1 MILESN
7 RSLEKCR
14 CEISDA
20 IRSTQLYGRVGGRE
34 RKCRFCV
41 TNRRHHGWFDTREPG
56 RLLPIAV
63 YCRGSIVPSGEGVT
77 IRVKFVYGFHMMEL
91 MIYAILLFLILSYG
105 RNSSYEE
112 VSLGI
117 VCLMTIGGTV
127 FVYLISFLFSVCSLL
142 GRDDKEQLLYFFTSN
157 LQADI
162 ITVQAGQ

>member
-34 RKCRFCV
+34 GKCRFCV
-41 TNRRHHGWFDTREPG
+41 TNRRHHGWFDAREPG

-91 MIYAILLFLILSYG
+91 MIRVFDDYRWNRICISYFIPFFG
-105 RNSSYEE
+105 MF
-112 VSLGI
+112 I
-117 VCLMTIGGTV
+117 IG
-127 FVYLISFLFSVCSLL
+127 
-142 GRDDKEQLLYFFTSN
+142 
-157 LQADI
+157 
-162 ITVQAGQ
+162 